1 MLEQQLIQNNYPPVN
16 LFDKISFALQ
26 LMEDYDVLHLPVL
39 NEEKFVGL
47 IGKDDLLDAADEN
60 APIASIENQLIKA
73 FVKAE
78 EFFLTAVKNMAQ
90 HQLTAIAV
98 VNDQTELL
106 GIITLPQLLKQ
117 FAHFLGTEEPGGII
131 VIETEKR
138 HFSFGEISR
147 LVETNDAYITQLNT
161 SIEAETGL
169 ILVTIKINKPEI
181 SDIIATLQR
190 YDYSVRYYFGEEQFG
205 NELKENFNQLM
216 FYLNI

>member
-1 MLEQQLIQNNYPPVN
+1 MLAQQLIQNNYPPIN
-16 LFDKISFALQ
+16 LFDKISSAIQ
-26 LMEDYDVLHLPVL
+26 LLEDYDVLHLPVI
-39 NEEKFVGL
+39 NEDKFVGS
-47 IGKDDLLDAADEN
+47 IGKDELLDAPDDQ
-60 APIASIENQLIKA
+60 APIAVLENQLIKV

-90 HQLTAIAV
+90 YQLTNIAV
-98 VNDQTELL
+98 INDQSELL
-106 GIITLPQLLKQ
+106 GVITQEQLIKQ
-117 FAHFLGTEEPGGII
+117 FAHFLGTDEPGGII

-138 HFSFGEISR
+138 HFSFGELSR
-147 LVETNDAYITQLNT
+147 LIETNDAYITQLNT
-161 SIEAETGL
+161 TIEPETGL

-190 YDYSVRYYFGEEQFG
+190 YDYSVRYYFGEEQFT

>member
-1 MLEQQLIQNNYPPVN
+1 MLAQQLIQNNYPPVN
-16 LFDKISFALQ
+16 LFDKISLAIQ
-26 LMEDYDVLHLPVL
+26 LMEDYDVLHLPVV

-47 IGKDDLLDAADEN
+47 IGKDELFDAPDDQ
-60 APIASIENQLIKA
+60 APIAALENQLIKV
-73 FVKAE
+73 FVKGE

-90 HQLTAIAV
+90 HQLTTIAV
-98 VNDQTELL
+98 LNDQAELL
-106 GIITLPQLLKQ
+106 GVITQEQLIKQ

-138 HFSFGEISR
+138 HFSFGELSR
-147 LVETNDAYITQLNT
+147 LIETNDAYITQLNT
-161 SIEAETGL
+161 TIEPETGL

-190 YDYSVRYYFGEEQFG
+190 YDYLVRYYFGEEQFT